1 MGFFS
6 AKLEKAQLSYSAF
19 DRELFGVY
27 AAIRHFR
34 HHLEGRLFTIWTDHK
49 PLTFALSRLSDSWT
63 ARQQRQLSY
72 VAEFTNKIVHVP
84 GRFNIVADL
93 MSRPPQAVPAPGST
107 TAASVKVP
115 SGSVAAS
122 QVAGGTAGASSLQHT
137 VAVAAADSVDLLV
150 KEQGS
155 CPSIQQLLNSPSLQ
169 IQISAVGQQQLLCD
183 VSSGCWRPLIPLSWR
198 RKVFQAVHTLAHPG
212 IRASR
217 RLISSKFVWKELAA
231 DVGRWCKECLACQR
245 AKITTQQSAPV
256 PIPVPSRRF
265 THIHVDLVGPLTA
278 STEGYTHVMTMVD
291 RTTRWMEVI
300 PLSSTTATACAD
312 ALVAGW
318 ISRFG
323 VPAVITTDRGVQFTS
338 AVWQVL
344 CKRLGIEHSPTTA
357 YHPQANGLVERFHR
371 QLKDSMRARLAAR
384 DWPAH
389 LPWVLLGLRAA
400 PKEDHNISAAELLYG
415 APLALPGELLE
426 TAEPPAASF
435 LENLRRCPTSIP
447 TRPITGP
454 QPSPDPPKGLSAA
467 SFVFVRRGAPGP
479 PLSPLYDGPYQV
491 LASGPKFFTLKVG
504 DRQDTVSVD
513 RLKPCLATEVTP
525 ASPPLRGRPPHQST

>member
-1 MGFFS
+1 
-6 AKLEKAQLSYSAF
+6 
-19 DRELFGVY
+19 
-27 AAIRHFR
+27 
-34 HHLEGRLFTIWTDHK
+34 
-49 PLTFALSRLSDSWT
+49 
-63 ARQQRQLSY
+63 
-72 VAEFTNKIVHVP
+72 
-84 GRFNIVADL
+84 
-93 MSRPPQAVPAPGST
+93 
-107 TAASVKVP
+107 
-115 SGSVAAS
+115 
-122 QVAGGTAGASSLQHT
+122 
-137 VAVAAADSVDLLV
+137 
-150 KEQGS
+150 
-155 CPSIQQLLNSPSLQ
+155 
-169 IQISAVGQQQLLCD
+169 
-183 VSSGCWRPLIPLSWR
+183 
-198 RKVFQAVHTLAHPG
+198 
-212 IRASR
+212 
-217 RLISSKFVWKELAA
+217 
-231 DVGRWCKECLACQR
+231 
-245 AKITTQQSAPV
+245 
-256 PIPVPSRRF
+256 
-265 THIHVDLVGPLTA
+265 
-278 STEGYTHVMTMVD
+278 MVD

-371 QLKDSMRARLAAR
+371 QLKDSMRAQLAAR

-435 LENLRRCPTSIP
+435 LENLQRCPTSIP

-454 QPSPDPPKGLSAA
+454 QPSPDPPKGLSSA

-491 LASGPKFFTLKVG
+491 LASGPKFCFSLSRWGTGRTQSQLTG
-504 DRQDTVSVD
+504 
-513 RLKPCLATEVTP
+513 LNP
-525 ASPPLRGRPPHQST
+525 A